1 MKLTEKIIILA
12 LVVIPVVFFSMQC
25 ASSTENK
32 PEKQDQVQ
40 TEEPPVNYLEVL
52 RIAYSP
58 SIQAGEIKYDNKQLD
73 DILSKKL
80 GIPVES
86 SVLTNYVAIITGLV
100 SGQIDCTMVNPL
112 GYVLAKQKYDIDVI
126 AKVVKNGSTEYY
138 SQILVNNSS
147 GIQTFA
153 DLKGKK
159 FAFVDRTSTSGHL
172 YARDL
177 MIKNGIDPKKDFL
190 EVPPFVGSHDK
201 VALDVMNG
209 VFDAGATFQDVRD
222 RLKDEYPEIM
232 TKTSVIAVAGPIPNE
247 MFCVSSK
254 MDPGFRKVL
263 TDALIEISKGIE
275 IDGKTVKPFFEM
287 DKMEEIVPATDQD
300 YDIVRG
306 VIKNL
311 DIDLMA
317 EEK

>member
-1 MKLTEKIIILA
+1 MKLTEKIIILV
-12 LVVIPVVFFSMQC
+12 LVVVPVVLFSMQC
-25 ASSTENK
+25 ASSTEKK
-32 PEKQDQVQ
+32 PDKQAQVQ
-40 TEEPPVNYLEVL
+40 TQESPANYPKVL
-52 RIAYSP
+52 RIAWSP
-58 SIQAGEIKYDNKQLD
+58 SIQGGEIQYDNKQLD
-73 DILSKKL
+73 AILSQKL

-100 SGQIDCTMVNPL
+100 SGQIDCSMVNPL

-126 AKVVKNGSTEYY
+126 AKVVKDGSTEYY
-138 SQILVNNSS
+138 SQILVNNNS
-147 GIQTFA
+147 GIQTFT

-172 YARDL
+172 FARTL
-177 MIKNGIDPKKDFL
+177 MIKNGIDPAKDFL
-190 EVPPFVGSHDK
+190 ETPPFVGSHDK
-201 VALDVMNG
+201 VAIDVMNG

-247 MFCVSSK
+247 MFCVSSQ
-254 MDPGFRKVL
+254 MDPGFKKAL
-263 TDALIEISKGIE
+263 TDALIEISKGVE
-275 IDGKTVKPFFEM
+275 IDGKLVKPFYEM
-287 DKMEEIVPATDQD
+287 DKIEEIVPATDQD
-300 YDIVRG
+300 YDIVRD